1 MKSPFIVFICSLI
14 ICSCN
19 SNKSKNNKDTNYQ
32 KPEYKTLTVIRTN
45 MNDSVIMHTDDGHI
59 LSYSTDSAGNH
70 IVNFAKFNYNAGGY
84 ERIRD
89 ILVRVELDT
98 SMQYIKSIV
107 SVHGVALCFEEEG
120 MYNVIYYDKHMHQK
134 ELNYIAKNI
143 IKQLINAY
151 DISLYISANN
161 EDGWYSICS
170 SLEPVCVLSNF
181 DYIEQD
187 EVYNQ
192 KVKDRLP
199 RIINAAERLT
209 HFCNALDR
217 EQKKRG
223 KIRW

>member
-1 MKSPFIVFICSLI
+1 
-14 ICSCN
+14 
-19 SNKSKNNKDTNYQ
+19 
-32 KPEYKTLTVIRTN
+32 
-45 MNDSVIMHTDDGHI
+45 
-59 LSYSTDSAGNH
+59 
-70 IVNFAKFNYNAGGY
+70 
-84 ERIRD
+84 
-89 ILVRVELDT
+89 
-98 SMQYIKSIV
+98 MQYIKSIV

-134 ELNYIAKNI
+134 ELNYINVRNLLNNNTNIAKNI
-143 IKQLINAY
+143 ITQLINAY